1 MTQTK
6 HPSFLLFLCHLNSE
20 QAKDSSKT
28 MDFLFI
34 KLSSTSSTILLLS
47 LIVFVLFCNTKAAIQ
62 LPPNVIVPAVIAF
75 GDSIVDTGNNN
86 HLKSVIKCNFA
97 PYGKDLKGPLGRFC
111 NGKVPVDL
119 IGTSLSLS
127 LNFSGLGLFYIF
139 FWFVFYLY
147 LLCYLTQKKTSKEL
161 LVACCSFRG
170 LVCHSRQI
178 YPSEETFCIYSCA
191 SELLL

>member
-1 MTQTK
+1 MCAKWTTALRVTQTK

-34 KLSSTSSTILLLS
+34 KLSSTILLLS

-62 LPPNVIVPAVIAF
+62 LPPNIIVPAVIAF

-127 LNFSGLGLFYIF
+127 LWILVVLVFFIYFFGLFSISTYYVI
-139 FWFVFYLY
+139 WP
-147 LLCYLTQKKTSKEL
+147 KKKQ
-161 LVACCSFRG
+161 VKNF
-170 LVCHSRQI
+170 
-178 YPSEETFCIYSCA
+178 
-191 SELLL
+191 